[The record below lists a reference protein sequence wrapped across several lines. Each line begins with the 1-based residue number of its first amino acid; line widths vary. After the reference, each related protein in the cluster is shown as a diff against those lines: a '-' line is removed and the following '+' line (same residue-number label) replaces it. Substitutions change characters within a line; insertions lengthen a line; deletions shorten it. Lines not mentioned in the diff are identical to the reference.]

1 MTATALV
8 ALSIIVLAGAAIWAA
23 KRWGR
28 AAAQRDR
35 ERRRAEIASD
45 QARAAVDAP
54 RDTRGLVERLRRG
67 GF

>member
-8 ALSIIVLAGAAIWAA
+8 ALSIIVLAGAALWAA

-54 RDTRGLVERLRRG
+54 RSIRGLVERLRRG